1 MASFKEIES
10 LVNDPQSIKILVTV
24 SADGIVHAVPKGTIH
39 TDEAGNIEYAE
50 LFESSQSYRNITASL
65 WFNKKAAIL
74 IIGENGAAYEVSG
87 SIKTILVAGRKFEEA
102 YKKIEAEKGFDIAA
116 VIKIVPESVEDLNPR
131 KKFAEQEETHFFYK
145 HLDRIAKQA

>member
-74 IIGENGAAYEVSG
+74 IIAYEVSG